1 MQSCSE
7 IPMLSDLKHT
17 LQPAF
22 STSYEVENANQLRI
36 CIQRM
41 HFLFVEVIP
50 LKILMLF
57 CR

>member
-7 IPMLSDLKHT
+7 IPMLSDLKHI
-17 LQPAF
+17 LQPVF
-22 STSYEVENANQLRI
+22 STSYEHANQLRI